1 MTKKYKYNLSEKKTK
16 KEATYVS
23 ALSTALVEKIYEQIL
38 LKFVVEKKY
47 RDSQY
52 TAAQMAEEIG
62 FNARYI
68 SAVVHLR
75 YRDNF
80 SQLINDFRIKEAM
93 YMITDKHFAN
103 MKMEEIAMATGFA
116 NRQCFYSAFYRKC
129 GMTPTDYRNEHIS
142 GNKKEDEEETK
153 EQE

>member
-1 MTKKYKYNLSEKKTK
+1 MAKYNITEKKK
-16 KEATYVS
+16 KEAAYTT
-23 ALSTALVEKIYEQIL
+23 ALSTTLVEEIYEKIL

-47 RDSQY
+47 RDPAY
-52 TAAQMAEEIG
+52 TAAKMAEEIG
-62 FNARYI
+62 YNARYI

-93 YMITDKHFAN
+93 YMITDRHFAD
-103 MKMEEIAMATGFA
+103 MKMEEIAHATGFA

-129 GMTPTDYRNEHIS
+129 SMTPSDYRLQHSTPVKTKDSEP
-142 GNKKEDEEETK
+142 KTDEE
-153 EQE
+153 

>member
-1 MTKKYKYNLSEKKTK
+1 MAKYNITEKKK
-16 KEATYVS
+16 KEAAYTT
-23 ALSTALVEKIYEQIL
+23 ALSTTLVEEIYEKIL

-47 RDSQY
+47 RDPAY
-52 TAAQMAEEIG
+52 TAAKMAEEIG
-62 FNARYI
+62 YNARYI

-93 YMITDKHFAN
+93 YMITDRHFAD
-103 MKMEEIAMATGFA
+103 MKMEEIAHATGCA

-129 GMTPTDYRNEHIS
+129 GMTPSDYRMQHS
-142 GNKKEDEEETK
+142 TPVKNKDSEPKTDEE
-153 EQE
+153 

>member
-1 MTKKYKYNLSEKKTK
+1 MAKYNITEKKK
-16 KEATYVS
+16 KEAAYTT
-23 ALSTALVEKIYEQIL
+23 ALSTTLVEEIYEKIL

-47 RDSQY
+47 RDPAY
-52 TAAQMAEEIG
+52 PAAKMAEEIG
-62 FNARYI
+62 YHARYS

-93 YMITDKHFAN
+93 YMITDRHFAD
-103 MKMEEIAMATGFA
+103 MKMEEIAHATGFA

-129 GMTPTDYRNEHIS
+129 GMTPSDYRLQHSTPVKTKDSEP
-142 GNKKEDEEETK
+142 KTDEE
-153 EQE
+153 